1 MTYNDSMSYGYRK
14 KRKSKLL
21 LVLAILLL
29 LGGVAL
35 LLVDPIKS
43 HLRKQKVDEAMDI
56 IQSAIPTNVQQN
68 DDGEVEELEE
78 VLVTMQVPKDAN
90 EVDGEEYDYFGA
102 DEIENSMIGSEL
114 DQAYEDLPSYVT
126 LVALGILDIDSV
138 DIHIPIW
145 SEASVVSL
153 RYGGGHYIDS
163 AMPGDRG
170 NCAILAHHMRHD
182 DTMFHNLDKV
192 EIGDT
197 IRVTSISGRVYNYV
211 ADQILIVSA
220 RELPNY
226 LQGDITDTKQITLV
240 TCTYT
245 STGKMRLLVI
255 GHLE

>member
-1 MTYNDSMSYGYRK
+1 MTYNDSMSYGYSK
-14 KRKSKLL
+14 KRKSKSLL
-21 LVLAILLL
+21 IIAILLL

-35 LLVDPIKS
+35 LLVDPIKN
-43 HLRKQKVDEAMDI
+43 HLRNQKVEEAIDI
-56 IQSAIPTNVQQN
+56 IQSGIPTNVDQN
-68 DDGEVEELEE
+68 ADPEELEE
-78 VLVTMQVPKDAN
+78 AVITMQVPKDAY

-102 DEIENSMIGSEL
+102 NEIENSAIGSEL
-114 DQAYEDLPSYVT
+114 DQAYEDLPNYVT

-153 RYGGGHYIDS
+153 RYGGGHFINS

-170 NCAILAHHMRHD
+170 NCSILAHHMRHA

-192 EIGDT
+192 QIGDT
-197 IRVTSISGRVYNYV
+197 IRVTSISGRVYNYI
-211 ADQILIVSA
+211 ADEILIVSA

-226 LQGDITDTKQITLV
+226 LEGDITDTKQITLV

-255 GHLE
+255 GHIDE